1 MFLVNREDAAD
12 LDLVLLNN
20 KGSNGFVVLF
30 TSSTGPGHRILESSD
45 LQRTEK
51 GDLLLERDRDGE
63 ADEDSQH
70 CNADRFHHQI
80 KI

>member
-1 MFLVNREDAAD
+1 MFLINRQDAAD
-12 LDLVLLNN
+12 LYLGLLNN
-20 KGSNGFVVLF
+20 KGLDRFVVLL
-30 TSSTGPGHRILESSD
+30 TSNTGPSHGILESSD
-45 LQRTEK
+45 LQRAEQ
-51 GDLLLERDRDGE
+51 GDLLFEGDRDGE